1 MITIFLILF
10 TIGAI
15 GFAGVSYAACGL
27 PLFGPPGPCF
37 DVLLGSTT
45 PYTEK
50 SIMED
55 YAKRIES
62 KYDNWQ
68 ISDRNWSNVDEK
80 LNLPA
85 IICIEFVVDGVK
97 HNEMA
102 KWIDSHTIS
111 NFANHKDDSLC
122 DKWFTPINSNYTGDE
137 ITDKGYLVEIN
148 YAKIWI
154 GVLQIMLIVTVIGIL
169 SYLIYKRKRKLKL
182 DF

>member
-1 MITIFLILF
+1 MKTSLLILVI
-10 TIGAI
+10 IGVI
-15 GFAGVSYAACGL
+15 GFAVIPYSYASCAA

-37 DVLLGSTT
+37 DNFRVSLT

-55 YAKRIES
+55 FTKRIES

-102 KWIDSHTIS
+102 KWVDSHIIS
-111 NFANHKDDSLC
+111 NFENHKDDSLC
-122 DKWFTPINSNYTGDE
+122 DKWFTPINGNYTGDE

-169 SYLIYKRKRKLKL
+169 SYLIYKRKRK
-182 DF
+182 